1 MEDTKQ
7 MNSRSNTERKMSS
20 SHLDSVTV
28 SRVLVRDEKKSK
40 NVTQTFATT
49 NTSSSSR
56 LSSRPE
62 KTEQMDLLHR
72 DFVVTKEAFTF
83 SQASTGK

>member
-1 MEDTKQ
+1 
-7 MNSRSNTERKMSS
+7 MSS